1 MHFEYFIFLF
11 RSYSF
16 GIETINTFIL
26 MYAPVFSSKPIP
38 DSSVFRPKNPKPYTS
53 GRHIPI
59 WRRPRPGL
67 KMGVENS
74 DFDVRLMIQRT
85 GQHKSNKNF

>member
-26 MYAPVFSSKPIP
+26 MHASVVSSKPTP
-38 DSSVFRPKNPKPYTS
+38 DSSVFRPKNPKTLHLGATHTYMAYIREYP
-53 GRHIPI
+53 P
-59 WRRPRPGL
+59 
-67 KMGVENS
+67 
-74 DFDVRLMIQRT
+74 
-85 GQHKSNKNF
+85 

>member
-26 MYAPVFSSKPIP
+26 LYAPVVSSKPIS
-38 DSSVFRPKNPKPYTS
+38 DSNVFRPKNPKTLHLGAAHTYMAYIREYPL
-53 GRHIPI
+53 
-59 WRRPRPGL
+59 PG
-67 KMGVENS
+67 S
-74 DFDVRLMIQRT
+74 
-85 GQHKSNKNF
+85 